1 MPSRNKRQ
9 AELYRLPL
17 QKLILRYRRITKLPK
32 GERPPEMTA
41 SDLIQA
47 ILDAEKPKL
56 EFRLNQKK
64 K

>member
-1 MPSRNKRQ
+1 MPSRDKRQ

-17 QKLILRYRRITKLPK
+17 QKLILRYRRIKKLPK
-32 GERPPEMTA
+32 DEHPPEMTV
-41 SDLIQA
+41 SDLIQT

-56 EFRLNQKK
+56 QWRLNQKK